1 MHWVYLLL
9 AAVCEIAFVFGMKLS
24 DGFTKLYI
32 SIATLVIMGVG
43 VFLLSLAVKN
53 IQLGT
58 AYAIWTGL
66 GVAGTVLIGI
76 FCFGESFSFLRL
88 VCIGMILTGVVG
100 LKLI

>member
-9 AAVCEIAFVFGMKLS
+9 AAVCEIAFVLGMKLS

-32 SIATLVIMGVG
+32 SIFTLVIMGVG
-43 VFLLSLAVKN
+43 VFLLSLAVKT
-53 IQLGT
+53 IPLGT

-66 GVAGTVLIGI
+66 GVAGTVIIGI
-76 FCFGESFSFLRL
+76 FFFGESVSFLRVL
-88 VCIGMILTGVVG
+88 CMVLILSGVVG